1 MSLAAG
7 DSTCKG
13 PEVGMCLPCVHGS
26 QYEYGEHWVS
36 SRRVSQRGKKARLCK
51 TSQATARTPAFAVS
65 EKASHWK
72 ASGRVC
78 HDLTSF

>member
-1 MSLAAG
+1 MSLAAR

-13 PEVGMCLPCVHGS
+13 PEVGMCLPCVHDS

-51 TSQATARTPAFAVS
+51 TS
-65 EKASHWK
+65 
-72 ASGRVC
+72 
-78 HDLTSF
+78 